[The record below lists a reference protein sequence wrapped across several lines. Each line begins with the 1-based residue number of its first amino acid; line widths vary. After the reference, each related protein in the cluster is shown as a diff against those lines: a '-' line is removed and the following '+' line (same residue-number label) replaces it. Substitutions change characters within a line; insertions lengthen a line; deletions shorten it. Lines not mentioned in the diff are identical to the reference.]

1 METNE
6 KGIALIKEFEGCVL
20 ESYKCPAGV
29 WTIGYGH
36 TRNVKPKQVLT
47 EKQAETLLR
56 VDLAVFERGVTS
68 ALYGVRL
75 NSNQFSAL
83 VSFAFN
89 LGLGNLRN
97 STLLKKIKANP
108 FDKSIRTEFGKW
120 VFANGKP
127 LDGLARRRKAE
138 ADLYFSE
145 M

>member
-6 KGIALIKEFEGCVL
+6 KGIALIKEFEGCAL

-47 EKQAETLLR
+47 EKQAETLLK

-108 FDKSIRTEFGKW
+108 YDKSIRTEFGKW

-127 LDGLARRRKAE
+127 LEGLARRRKAE

-145 M
+145 K